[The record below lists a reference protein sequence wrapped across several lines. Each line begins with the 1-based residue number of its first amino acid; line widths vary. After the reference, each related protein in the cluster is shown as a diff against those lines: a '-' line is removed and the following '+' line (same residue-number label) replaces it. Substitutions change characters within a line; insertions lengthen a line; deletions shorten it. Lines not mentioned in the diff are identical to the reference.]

1 MNAPAFLESL
11 QARGVQLVPDASAP
25 SGVRALAPPGVVT
38 AKVAARIREA
48 LPLLLPLI
56 ADAPGVPPA
65 EARVS
70 PSGNVGKRSSGKDTE
85 KIRTP
90 ESESARLA
98 SNPERPIPA
107 PTRPNLALGVP
118 VGEDVTENESAGA
131 LLAESSE
138 ITPEQR
144 GHYWAAL
151 RTRALTGESIP
162 DLEEWLNLSGQ
173 TRLEEIQHLGAEA
186 EIELIENEAAQAL
199 SAALTYLESL
209 DAPISWPKSK
219 GCTVPDVSLWLRL
232 AGERRNQYRKLYGVS
247 WLLREPGASLW
258 ADLRDLRE
266 WLEQR

>member
-11 QARGVQLVPDASAP
+11 QSRGVQLVPDASAP

-56 ADAPGVPPA
+56 ADGPGVPPA
-65 EARVS
+65 APRVLQN
-70 PSGNVGKRSSGKDTE
+70 GNAGSSGKDTE
-85 KIRTP
+85 NIRTP
-90 ESESARLA
+90 DSESARLA
-98 SNPERPIPA
+98 SNPKVPIPA
-107 PTRPNLALGVP
+107 PTRPNPALGVP
-118 VGEDVTENESAGA
+118 VGEYVTENESAGA
-131 LLAESSE
+131 LLGESSE

-144 GHYWAAL
+144 GRYWAAL

-173 TRLEEIQHLGAEA
+173 TRLEEIQYLGAEA

-232 AGERRNQYRKLYGVS
+232 AGEKRNQYLTLYGS
-247 WLLREPGASLW
+247 GWYLREPGASLW
-258 ADLRDLRE
+258 ADLRDFRE